1 MRVFNGKK
9 WSRGLIDVTIGHG
22 YGHTLWRQQKTL
34 LVFQDHLYMSAFD
47 SNSSKTKFYKTSM
60 ECFKMQLDPKVP
72 VSWNQLEDIP
82 DDPRCTNLSVLG
94 NQLVTIGV
102 VGGGGF
108 RMYAYMARSSMWIA
122 VHEFQEAESD
132 MIQKSALSI
141 TGIIGLQSFS
151 SSSNQVEVLLVVGAT
166 NYLTKTLKLSMK
178 CKLLQVVHRNIPFL

>member
-1 MRVFNGKK
+1 MEKK
-9 WSRGLIDVTIGHG
+9 WSRGLIDVTTG
-22 YGHTLWRQQKTL
+22 YGNILWRQQKTL
-34 LVFQDHLYMSAFD
+34 VVFQDHLYMSAFD
-47 SNSSKTKFYKTSM
+47 NNSSKTKFYCTLL
-60 ECFKMQLDPKVP
+60 ECFKMQLDPKAP

-122 VHEFQEAESD
+122 VHEFQEAD
-132 MIQKSALSI
+132 MKSALSI

-151 SSSNQVEVLLVVGAT
+151 SPSDQVEALVVGAT

-178 CKLLQVVHRNIPFL
+178 CKLLQVVHCALF

>member
-1 MRVFNGKK
+1 
-9 WSRGLIDVTIGHG
+9 
-22 YGHTLWRQQKTL
+22 
-34 LVFQDHLYMSAFD
+34 
-47 SNSSKTKFYKTSM
+47 
-60 ECFKMQLDPKVP
+60 MQLNPKTP

-82 DDPRCTNLSVLG
+82 DDPMCTNLSVLG

-108 RMYAYMARSSMWIA
+108 RIYAYMARSSMWIA
-122 VHEFQEAESD
+122 VHEFQQAD

-151 SSSNQVEVLLVVGAT
+151 SSSDQVEVLLVVGAT

-178 CKLLQVVHRNIPFL
+178 CKLLQVVHRALF